1 MTVFALVDGNNF
13 YVSCE
18 RVFNPRLEAVPVG
31 VLSNNDGCFVA
42 RSNELKSLGVKMGE
56 PFFKVRDLIRR
67 HNVRVLSSNYA
78 LYGDMSARV
87 VDCLSHFTPDIEVY
101 SIDES
106 FLDFTGMENRDLIEY
121 GQEIRATVLRWT
133 GIPTCVGI
141 GPTKTLAK
149 LANVAAKK
157 GFVDGTSVCD
167 LRHRAVRDSLMSR
180 IPVDEVWGIGR
191 RSAAKLIALGVHSV
205 ADLRDMDA
213 KRARSLLTVTGE
225 RIIHELRGTSC
236 MPLDLV
242 EEPQK
247 GLAVTRSFGQP
258 VTGKDEL
265 LAAIVSFTTRAGEK
279 LRRGGLVAG
288 HMQVFA
294 RTSPFRGDPPYSGS
308 GQASI
313 VPATDDTFDLINCA
327 TGILNKIW
335 KRGFRYARAGVILT
349 DLAPRGQAQPSLLD
363 RRDTDRS
370 RRLMTAMDAVNSG
383 MGRGTLRPGTA
394 AAGKEWRMRQESRTP
409 AYTTQLAD
417 VPVVRA

>member
-1 MTVFALVDGNNF
+1 MTIFALVDANNF

-18 RVFNPRLEAVPVG
+18 RVFNPRLEGVPVG

-42 RSNELKSLGVKMGE
+42 RSNELKVLGVKMGE
-56 PFFKVRDLIRR
+56 PLFKVRDLIRR

-78 LYGDMSARV
+78 LYGDMSARI
-87 VDCLSHFTPDIEVY
+87 VDCLSTFTPNIEVY

-106 FLDFTGMENRDLIEY
+106 FLDFTGMDNRDLVQY
-121 GQEIRATVLRWT
+121 GQEIRATVKRWT

-149 LANVAAKK
+149 LANFAAKK
-157 GFVDGTSVCD
+157 SLVDGTSVCD
-167 LRHRAVRDSLMSR
+167 LRDQKARDKLMTH

-191 RSAAKLIALGVHSV
+191 RSAAKLNALGIHTV
-205 ADLRDMDA
+205 ADLRDMDP

-236 MPLDLV
+236 MALDLV

-258 VTGKDEL
+258 VTDKDEL
-265 LAAIVSFTTRAGEK
+265 MSALVTFVTRAGEK

-308 GQASI
+308 GQSR
-313 VPATDDTFDLINCA
+313 VSPATDDTFELIGHA
-327 TGILNKIW
+327 TRILDRIW
-335 KRGFRYARAGVILT
+335 KPGFRYAKAGVILT
-349 DLAPRGQAQPSLLD
+349 DLDLRGQARPSLLD
-363 RRDTDRS
+363 HRDTDRS
-370 RRLMTAMDAVNSG
+370 KRLMAAMDTVNSG
-383 MGRGTLRPGTA
+383 MGRGTIRPGMASATK
-394 AAGKEWRMRQESRTP
+394 GWRMRQESRSP
-409 AYTTQLAD
+409 AYTTRLAD
-417 VPVVRA
+417 IPVVRT